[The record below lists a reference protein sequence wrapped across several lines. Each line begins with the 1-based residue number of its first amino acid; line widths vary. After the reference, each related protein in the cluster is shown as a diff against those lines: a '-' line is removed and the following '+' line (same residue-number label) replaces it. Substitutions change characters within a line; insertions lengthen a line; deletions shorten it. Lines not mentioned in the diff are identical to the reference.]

1 MSQLGLEKGKGAALF
16 LRRQQAA
23 EQSALIKEGEAS
35 KSDAIN
41 TTRSTFQDPLDNKS
55 GIVRRSS
62 FKRNSIKEKTPEPHQ
77 PETIPESQVIPSNET
92 VIKSNDDQEEEPKVT
107 TKPPIATRKP
117 PTATKPQPVTKSSP
131 PRAQVPPQTIPG
143 KQASG
148 HSVTEQKDTG
158 STQIQ
163 KPIPPPKKDEISEP
177 IHGEVVTNIGNTL
190 NKVAD
195 KLSALKTKSDDH
207 DDEENVFLDHKDS
220 SRDSTRM
227 EDNEIVYDD
236 PGSVKDIRKKF
247 GVRTNPEFAQ
257 PRGPI
262 LSGRNSRS
270 GSIVQNDSLNSS
282 FSGPSESPKRNSQR
296 YSTEADKIFQEA
308 ITAGE
313 TQPKLPPPPSPKNSS
328 LPPRPKPKPKPKK
341 MGSASSLPNYMQQQ
355 NSDIL
360 SRLADLEK
368 ETCSFDSFE
377 AAVNDFYLNVKS
389 LDSSIVNPNP
399 VNVH

>member
-1 MSQLGLEKGKGAALF
+1 MK
-16 LRRQQAA
+16 R
-23 EQSALIKEGEAS
+23 
-35 KSDAIN
+35 
-41 TTRSTFQDPLDNKS
+41 
-55 GIVRRSS
+55 IVFYR
-62 FKRNSIKEKTPEPHQ
+62 I
-77 PETIPESQVIPSNET
+77 
-92 VIKSNDDQEEEPKVT
+92 
-107 TKPPIATRKP
+107 
-117 PTATKPQPVTKSSP
+117 
-131 PRAQVPPQTIPG
+131 
-143 KQASG
+143 
-148 HSVTEQKDTG
+148 
-158 STQIQ
+158 
-163 KPIPPPKKDEISEP
+163 DE
-177 IHGEVVTNIGNTL
+177 
-190 NKVAD
+190 
-195 KLSALKTKSDDH
+195 
-207 DDEENVFLDHKDS
+207 DHKDS

>member
-62 FKRNSIKEKTPEPHQ
+62 FKKNSIKEKTPEPHQ
-77 PETIPESQVIPSNET
+77 PETISESQVIPSNET

-107 TKPPIATRKP
+107 TKPPIASRKP
-117 PTATKPQPVTKSSP
+117 PTAAKSSS
-131 PRAQVPPQTIPG
+131 PRLLPQTIPG

-148 HSVTEQKDTG
+148 HSITEQKDTG
-158 STQIQ
+158 SIQIQ

-195 KLSALKTKSDDH
+195 KLSALKTKSIDH

-257 PRGPI
+257 PRGPV

-308 ITAGE
+308 IIAGE
-313 TQPKLPPPPSPKNSS
+313 TQPKLPPPPSPKNSP

-377 AAVNDFYLNVKS
+377 AAVSDFYMNVKS
-389 LDSSIVNPNP
+389 LDSSIVNPSP